1 MTTIDLKEVIENL
14 GIKQALAK
22 TFAKQGGKTEEEYLK
37 MFDVIMENKL
47 ETIGKELSQGKV
59 DETQFSRLRGLSLQ
73 DFMKE
78 NDKIIKDK

>member
-22 TFAKQGGKTEEEYLK
+22 AFANQGGKTEEEYLK